1 MLSTKEFI
9 RQSLELNLFF
19 LRIMK
24 EHSFFLEAGFTPKN
38 SNLAQEGDNFR
49 QGFTKL
55 LGEAI
60 TLSNG
65 VISPMVKQ
73 SGEIVTNFT
82 LAAEKATEFYTG
94 VQLNTNVTKA
104 EEAIVSDGNIDCSK
118 CLESKVRE
126 LNSRILE
133 AVEDIIRYK
142 TVILNGMLSCNLFTF
157 NYPLLIDHVRREAI
171 FYHKLLSRLQ
181 EGIVIDIVRE
191 AVEQQ
196 RFWNRIMA
204 EHAKFI
210 RGLLDPTEEALIKTA
225 NLFGNEFDVLTAKAI
240 KLNDKISEITEEDL
254 KATKDIRN
262 FKAQGTAGLLNC
274 DIRSIIVPLL
284 GDHVLR
290 EANHYLRLLKIFN
303 KEL

>member
-1 MLSTKEFI
+1 MLSTNEFI

-24 EHSFFLEAGFTPKN
+24 EHSFFLEIGFTPKN
-38 SNLAQEGDNFR
+38 SDLAEQGDNFR
-49 QGFTKL
+49 KRFTKL
-55 LGEAI
+55 LEEAI
-60 TLSNG
+60 SLSDG

-73 SGEIVTNFT
+73 SGEIVTRFT

-94 VQLNTNVTKA
+94 IQLNTNVTKA
-104 EEAIVSDGNIDCSK
+104 EKEIEPDGKVDCSK
-118 CLESKVRE
+118 CLESKVRD

-133 AVEDIIRYK
+133 DVEDLIAYK

-157 NYPLLIDHVRREAI
+157 NYPLLIDHIRREAR
-171 FYHKLLSRLQ
+171 FYHRLLSRLQ
-181 EGIVIDIVRE
+181 EGIVIDIVGE

-210 RGLLDPTEEALIKTA
+210 RGLLDPTEEDLIKTA
-225 NLFGNEFDVLTAKAI
+225 NMFGNEFDILTARAI
-240 KLNDKISEITEEDL
+240 ELNDKISDITEEDL
-254 KATKDIRN
+254 KATKNIRN
-262 FKAQGTAGLLNC
+262 FKAQSTAGLLNC

>member
-1 MLSTKEFI
+1 MLSTNEFI

-38 SNLAQEGDNFR
+38 SDLAQQGDNFR
-49 QGFTKL
+49 QRFTKL
-55 LGEAI
+55 LEESI
-60 TLSNG
+60 SLSDG
-65 VISPMVKQ
+65 VISPAVKQ
-73 SGEIVTNFT
+73 SGEIVTRFT

-94 VQLNTNVTKA
+94 IQLNTNVTKA
-104 EEAIVSDGNIDCSK
+104 EKEIVSDGNIDCSK
-118 CLESKVRE
+118 CLESKVRD

-133 AVEDIIRYK
+133 AVEDIIEYK

-157 NYPLLIDHVRREAI
+157 NYPLLIDHIRREAI
-171 FYHKLLSRLQ
+171 FYHRLLTRLQ
-181 EGIVIDIVRE
+181 EGIVIDIVGE

-225 NLFGNEFDVLTAKAI
+225 NMFGNEFDVLTAKAI
-240 KLNDKISEITEEDL
+240 QLNDKISDITEEDL

>member
-1 MLSTKEFI
+1 MLSINEFI

-38 SNLAQEGDNFR
+38 SDLAQEGDNFR
-49 QGFTKL
+49 QRFTKL
-55 LGEAI
+55 LQETI

-94 VQLNTNVTKA
+94 VQLNTNITKA
-104 EEAIVSDGNIDCSK
+104 EEDIVSDGDIDCSK
-118 CLESKVRE
+118 CLASKVRE

-142 TVILNGMLSCNLFTF
+142 TVILNGMLNCNLFTF
-157 NYPLLIDHVRREAI
+157 NYPLLIDHIRREAR
-171 FYHKLLSRLQ
+171 FYHKLLTRLQ

-210 RGLLDPTEEALIKTA
+210 RGLLDPTEEDLIKTA
-225 NLFGNEFDVLTAKAI
+225 NMFGNEFDVLTAKAI
-240 KLNDKISEITEEDL
+240 ELNDKISEITEEDL